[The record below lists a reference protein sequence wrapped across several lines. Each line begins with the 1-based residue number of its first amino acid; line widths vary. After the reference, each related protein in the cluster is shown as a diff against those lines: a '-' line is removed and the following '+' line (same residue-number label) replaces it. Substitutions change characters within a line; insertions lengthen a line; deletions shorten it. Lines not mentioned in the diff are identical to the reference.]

1 MLLEEGA
8 ALTLGHATPY
18 AELDAIVEC
27 VGSAFRDDGAV
38 PADDCGFALCGA
50 SDE

>member
-8 ALTLGHATPY
+8 ALTFGHATPY

-27 VGSAFRDDGAV
+27 VGSAFGDDGAV
-38 PADDCGFALCGA
+38 PADDSGFALGGA
-50 SDE
+50 ANE